1 MSGKQ
6 IFQTNNKR
14 RWNTFT
20 WVSRSFFL
28 VLIIA
33 LICVAYTLYSVQY
46 PILPII
52 NTTIPLTE
60 KKIAEMKKSQLY
72 KDFRVQKSKLQQIK
86 LDREKR
92 NQTHRGDNKRINLAF
107 YVSWAGVKEKS
118 ISDLRQNISHLDMV
132 ATESFFLNGDSI
144 VDKSDTLALSVIKK
158 AKKTAIAVVSNYGKS
173 GWDGNAIKRLLNNM
187 PVQNKAISQMIML
200 TKKHG
205 YKGINID
212 FEELNLESD
221 VPFVAFMKNLYTQFH
236 AENLLVTQD
245 ISPEND
251 DYKPEVLQH
260 YNDYI
265 ILMAYDQHTDQSN
278 AGDISH
284 QEWVEEK
291 LDKICSKMDANK
303 VILALACYG
312 YDWPNGKVGK
322 SITYDDAII
331 NAGHYKSTINFDKA
345 SANLNYK
352 YKDENNIEHQVYF
365 TDAATNFNL
374 IRKADDWDIAGIA
387 LWRLGSEDK
396 RLWQFISDDLTLGV
410 LQKKPFDLSTI
421 SVLKNGTN
429 ITYVGNGEILD
440 LVSTPTPGQVT
451 FTLNKSN
458 FTIDNQVYNKIP
470 SPYVIKRFGEADK
483 KIALTF
489 DDGPDPVYTPQ
500 IIDIL
505 KKEKVP
511 GCFFVVGI
519 MAEKNMELLR
529 QEYDDGYEIGNHT
542 FFHPDMS
549 AVGPNRVKFELN
561 ATRRLIECVTGHST
575 ILFRAPFN
583 ADAEPQNESEILP
596 VAQSRKENYINIG
609 EFIDPEDWEPGK
621 TADQIYNEVVKQ
633 QDNGNIL
640 LLHDAGGN
648 REATVAAL
656 PRIIK
661 LFRDK
666 GYTFTTV
673 GDLMGK
679 KRIEVMPL
687 ANSDA
692 NGGFIGS
699 GDYFFISFFYYAN
712 IVLNIIFTIAIVLAI
727 LRTLFIA
734 YLAIRQKKRSE
745 RNAYKLVQ
753 NPNDKVSIIIP
764 AYNEEVTVIQT
775 INSLLKTTY
784 PNFELIFVDDGS
796 KDKTF
801 QMVSEQFGNHPQV
814 KVFKKENG
822 GKASAL
828 NYGISKATAEFVICI
843 DADTQLK
850 TDAVTELMRYFYSPK
865 IAAVAGTV
873 KVGNAHN
880 IITKW
885 QSIEYITAQNMDRRA
900 FDLLNTITVVPGAIG
915 AFRKDIV
922 LEVGGFTIDT
932 LAEDCDLTMRIL
944 RAGYKVKN
952 CSTAIAY
959 TEAPETVE
967 MLLKQRFRWSFGV
980 MQSFWKNRKTL
991 LNKKYGYFGMVGM
1004 PNILIYQ
1011 IILPLFSPLAD
1022 LFMLLSLISGIF
1034 SLSAINN
1041 LTLTGFSGILSLH
1054 NGFGQVLF
1062 YYLIF
1067 IIVDMFFAAIAFKME
1082 NEKYKNL
1089 LYLFP
1094 QRFFW
1099 RQLMY
1104 LVLFKS
1110 FRKALKGELES
1121 WGTLKRTGNV
1131 KEEMV

>member
-6 IFQTNNKR
+6 IFQTETKR
-14 RWNTFT
+14 RWHTFT
-20 WVSRSFFL
+20 WVSRTFFL
-28 VLIIA
+28 VFIGAI
-33 LICVAYTLYSVQY
+33 ICVVYTLSSVQE
-46 PILPII
+46 PNLPFI
-52 NTTIPLTE
+52 NTNSPLTQ
-60 KKIAEMKKSQLY
+60 KQLDKLKKSQQY
-72 KDFRVQKSKLQQIK
+72 KDFTIEKSKLQKIK
-86 LDREKR
+86 KDREHR
-92 NQTHRGDNKRINLAF
+92 ILTHRGNSKRINMAF
-107 YVSWAGVKEKS
+107 YVSWASTVGKS
-118 ISDLRQNISHLDMV
+118 LPDLKRNIGHLDMV

-144 VDKSDTLALSVIKK
+144 VDKADTAALKVIHT
-158 AKKTAIAVVSNYGKS
+158 AKKSAIAVVSNYNKDH
-173 GWDGNAIKRLLNNM
+173 WDGAAVRRLLSDQ
-187 PVQNKAISQMIML
+187 PAQQKLIYDLIAI
-200 TKKHG
+200 TKKYG
-205 YKGINID
+205 YNGINID
-212 FEELNLESD
+212 FEELNLQNSD
-221 VPFVAFMKNLYTQFH
+221 SFNAFMKNLYSQFH
-236 AENLLVTQD
+236 AEKLIVSQD

-251 DYKPEVLQH
+251 DYKPEILQK

-265 ILMAYDQHTDQSN
+265 VLMAYDQHTEQSN

-291 LDKICSKMDANK
+291 LDDICSKVDADK

-312 YDWPNGKVGK
+312 YDWPNNSVGK
-322 SITYDDAII
+322 SVTYEEAMTTAVNFKSKI
-331 NAGHYKSTINFDKA
+331 NYNPA
-345 SANLNYK
+345 SANLNYSYNDGSGIK
-352 YKDENNIEHQVYF
+352 HEVYF
-365 TDAATNFNL
+365 TDAATYFNL
-374 IRKADDWDIAGIA
+374 IRKADDWDIAGVA

-396 RLWQFISDDLTLGV
+396 RLWSFISNDLSLDTLK
-410 LQKKPFDLSTI
+410 KKPFDLRKIASLNMGGI
-421 SVLKNGTN
+421 SYIGD
-429 ITYVGNGEILD
+429 GEILD
-440 LVSTPTPGQVT
+440 LISTPTPGSVK
-451 FTLNKSN
+451 FTLNKDN
-458 FTIDNQVYNKIP
+458 FSIADQKYTRLPEQ
-470 SPYVIKRFGEADK
+470 YVIKRFGEADK

-500 IIDIL
+500 VLSIL
-505 KKEKVP
+505 KQEKVP

-529 QEYDDGYEIGNHT
+529 QEYNDGYEIGNHT

-549 AVGPNRVKFELN
+549 AIGPRRVKFELN
-561 ATRRLIECVTGHST
+561 ATRRLIEAVTGHST

-583 ADAEPQNESEILP
+583 ADAEPQNISEILP

-609 EFIDPEDWEPGK
+609 EYIDPEDWEPGK
-621 TADQIYNEVVKQ
+621 TADQIFNEVVKQ

-661 LFRDK
+661 FFKSK

-679 KRIEVMPL
+679 KRSELMPAVKST
-687 ANSDA
+687 ANS
-692 NGGFIGS
+692 GFSGS
-699 GDYFFISFFYYAN
+699 GDYFFINFFYYGN
-712 IVLNIIFTIAIVLAI
+712 MVLNIIFSVAIVLAI
-727 LRTLFIA
+727 LRTIFIA
-734 YLAIRQKKRSE
+734 YLAIRQRKRAKS
-745 RNAYKLVQ
+745 NVGKLIT
-753 NPNDKVSIIIP
+753 NPTEKVSIIIP
-764 AYNEEVTVIQT
+764 AYNEEVTAVQT

-784 PNFELIFVDDGS
+784 PDFELIFVDDGS

-801 QMVSEQFGNHPQV
+801 DIINEHFGNHPQV
-814 KVFKKENG
+814 KVFRKANG

-828 NYGISKATAEFVICI
+828 NYGISKATSDFVVCI

-850 TDAVTELMRYFYSPK
+850 DDAVTELMRYFYSDK

-873 KVGNAHN
+873 KVGNANN

-915 AFRKDIV
+915 AFRKNVI

-952 CSTAIAY
+952 CDSAIAY
-959 TEAPETVE
+959 TEAPETVN

-1022 LFMLLSLISGIF
+1022 LFMLISLISGLF

-1062 YYLIF
+1062 YYIIF
-1067 IIVDMFFAAIAFKME
+1067 IVVDMIFAAIAFRME
-1082 NEKYKNL
+1082 KEKYTNL
-1089 LYLFP
+1089 LYIFP

-1104 LVLFKS
+1104 VVLFRS
-1110 FRKALKGELES
+1110 FRKAIKGELET
-1121 WGTLKRTGNV
+1121 WGTIKRTGNV
-1131 KEEMV
+1131 KEQLV

>member
-6 IFQTNNKR
+6 IFQTETKR
-14 RWNTFT
+14 RWNAFT

-28 VLIIA
+28 VFIIA
-33 LICVAYTLYSVQY
+33 IICVAFTLSSVQY
-46 PILPII
+46 PNLPFI
-52 NTTIPLTE
+52 NTNGPLTQKQLE
-60 KKIAEMKKSQLY
+60 RLKKSQQY
-72 KDFRVQKSKLQQIK
+72 KDFSIEKSKLQKIK
-86 LDREKR
+86 KDRE
-92 NQTHRGDNKRINLAF
+92 HRILTRHGDNKRINMAF
-107 YVSWAGVKEKS
+107 YVSWAGTVSKS
-118 ISDLRQNISHLDMV
+118 LPDLKRNIGHLDMV

-144 VDKSDTLALSVIKK
+144 VDKADTAALRVIHEGKK
-158 AKKTAIAVVSNYGKS
+158 SAIAVVSNFNTDH
-173 GWDGNAIKRLLNNM
+173 WDGAAVRRLLSDM
-187 PVQNKAISQMIML
+187 PAQQKLIYNLISI

-212 FEELNLESD
+212 FEELNLENRD
-221 VPFVAFMKNLYTQFH
+221 GFNAFMKNLYSQFH
-236 AENLLVTQD
+236 AEKLIVSQD

-251 DYKPEVLQH
+251 DYSPEVLQH

-265 ILMAYDQHTDQSN
+265 VLMAYDQHSEDSN

-291 LDKICSKMDANK
+291 LDDICNKMDANK

-312 YDWPNGKVGK
+312 YDWPEKSVGTPV
-322 SITYDDAII
+322 TYETAMTLAV
-331 NAGHYKSTINFDKA
+331 NYKSSVNFNPA
-345 SANLNYK
+345 SANLNFN
-352 YKDENNIEHQVYF
+352 YKDGSGINHNVYF

-374 IRKADDWDIAGIA
+374 IRKADDWGIAGIA

-396 RLWQFISDDLTLGV
+396 RLWQFISKDLSLDS
-410 LQKKPFDLSTI
+410 LKKKPVDLRKI
-421 SVLKNGTN
+421 SPLTMGG
-429 ITYVGNGEILD
+429 IAYIGDGEILD
-440 LVSTPTPGQVT
+440 LISTPNPGAVR
-451 FTLNKSN
+451 FTLNKDD
-458 FTIDNQVYNKIP
+458 FTIANQQYMRLP
-470 SPYVIKRFGEADK
+470 TQYVIKRFGEADK

-500 IIDIL
+500 ILSIL
-505 KKEKVP
+505 KQENVP

-519 MAEKNMELLR
+519 MAEKNMELLK

-549 AVGPNRVKFELN
+549 SVGPRRVKFELN
-561 ATRRLIECVTGHST
+561 ATRRLIEAVTGHST

-583 ADAEPQNESEILP
+583 ADAEPQNTSEILP

-609 EFIDPEDWEPGK
+609 ELIDPEDWEPGK
-621 TADQIYNEVVKQ
+621 TADQIFNAVVKQ
-633 QDNGNIL
+633 KDNGNIL

-661 LFRDK
+661 YFKQK

-679 KRIEVMPL
+679 KRSELMPAVKSS
-687 ANSDA
+687 ANS
-692 NGGFIGS
+692 GFLGS
-699 GDYFFISFFYYAN
+699 GDYFFINFFYYGN
-712 IVLNIIFTIAIVLAI
+712 MILNIIFSVAIVLAI
-727 LRTLFIA
+727 LRTIFIT
-734 YLAIRQKKRSE
+734 YLAIRQRKRSKK
-745 RNAYKLVQ
+745 NAYKLLE
-753 NPNDKVSIIIP
+753 NPSEKVSIIIP
-764 AYNEEVTVIQT
+764 AYNEEVTAVQT

-801 QMVSEQFGNHPQV
+801 EIINDHFGNHPQV
-814 KVFKKENG
+814 KVYRKENG

-828 NYGISKATAEFVICI
+828 NYGITKASADYIICI

-850 TDAVTELMRYFYSPK
+850 NNAVTELMRYFYSPK

-873 KVGNAHN
+873 KVGNAYN

-915 AFRKDIV
+915 AFRKNV
-922 LEVGGFTIDT
+922 VMEVGAFTIDT

-944 RAGYKVKN
+944 KAGYKVKN
-952 CSTAIAY
+952 CDAAIAY
-959 TEAPETVE
+959 TEAPETVN

-1022 LFMLLSLISGIF
+1022 LFMLISLISGLF

-1067 IIVDMFFAAIAFKME
+1067 IFVDMIFAAIAFKME
-1082 NEKYKNL
+1082 HEKFKTL
-1089 LYLFP
+1089 LYIFP

-1104 LVLFKS
+1104 LVLFRS
-1110 FRKALKGELES
+1110 FRKAIKGELET

-1131 KEEMV
+1131 KEATL

>member
-6 IFQTNNKR
+6 IFQTENKK

-20 WVSRSFFL
+20 WVSRSFF
-28 VLIIA
+28 IIFIGA
-33 LICVAYTLYSVQY
+33 IICVALTLSSVQY
-46 PILPII
+46 PKLPYI
-52 NTTIPLTE
+52 NTNAPLTAKQLE
-60 KKIAEMKKSQLY
+60 KLKKSKEY
-72 KDFRVQKSKLQQIK
+72 RAFTIAKSKLVKIK
-86 LDREKR
+86 KDRELR
-92 NQTHRGDNKRINLAF
+92 LQTHHGEKKRINMAF
-107 YVSWAGVKEKS
+107 YVSWAGTVDKS
-118 ISDLRQNISHLDMV
+118 LPDLKRNIGHLDMV
-132 ATESFFLNGDSI
+132 ALESFFLNGDSV
-144 VDKSDTLALSVIKK
+144 VDKSDTAALKVIAK
-158 AKKTAIAVVSNYGKS
+158 AKKSAIAVVSNFNKER
-173 GWDGNAIKRLLNNM
+173 WDGAAMRRLLNNA
-187 PVQNKAISQMIML
+187 PAQQTLITNLIQL

-212 FEELNLESD
+212 FEELNLENRE
-221 VPFVAFMKNLYTQFH
+221 AFNSFMENLYAQFH
-236 AENLLVTQD
+236 AQKLIVSQD

-251 DYKPEVLQH
+251 DYSPQILQH

-265 ILMAYDQHTDQSN
+265 VLMAYDQHTEGSN
-278 AGDISH
+278 AGDISN
-284 QEWVEEK
+284 QQWVEEK
-291 LDKICSKMDANK
+291 LDDICSKMNADK

-312 YDWPNGKVGK
+312 YDWPDKSVGTPVTYEAAITTAVNFKAKVN
-322 SITYDDAII
+322 Y
-331 NAGHYKSTINFDKA
+331 NEA
-345 SANLNYK
+345 SANLNFS
-352 YKDENNIEHQVYF
+352 YKDGSGINHKVYF

-374 IRKADDWDIAGIA
+374 IRKADDWGIGGIA

-396 RLWQFISDDLTLGV
+396 RLWSFISS
-410 LQKKPFDLSTI
+410 DLSLT
-421 SVLKNGTN
+421 SLKSKPVDLRKIAQLTMGG
-429 ITYVGNGEILD
+429 IAYIGDGEILD
-440 LVSTPTPGQVT
+440 LISSPKPGTVKI
-451 FTLNKSN
+451 TLNKDD
-458 FTIDNQVYNKIP
+458 FTIQNQVYTRLP
-470 SPYVIKRFGEADK
+470 SQYVIKRFGEADK
-483 KIALTF
+483 KIVLTF

-500 IIDIL
+500 VLDIL
-505 KKEKVP
+505 KKEHVP

-529 QEYDDGYEIGNHT
+529 KEYDDGYEIGNHT

-549 AVGPNRVKFELN
+549 AIGPARVKFELN
-561 ATRRLIECVTGHST
+561 ATRRLIEAVTGHST

-583 ADAEPQNESEILP
+583 ADAEPQNTSEILP
-596 VAQSRKENYINIG
+596 VAQSRKENYLNIG
-609 EFIDPEDWEPGK
+609 ELIDPEDWQPGK
-621 TADQIYNEVVKQ
+621 TADQIYKEVVKQ

-648 REATVAAL
+648 RQATVEAL
-656 PRIIK
+656 PRIIQYFK
-661 LFRDK
+661 QK

-679 KRIEVMPL
+679 KRSELMP
-687 ANSDA
+687 AVKSDA
-692 NGGFIGS
+692 NTGFLGS
-699 GDYFFISFFYYAN
+699 GDFFFINFFYYGN
-712 IVLNIIFTIAIVLAI
+712 IFLNVVFSVAIVLAI
-727 LRTLFIA
+727 LRTIFIA
-734 YLAIRQKKRSE
+734 YLAIKQRKKSRL
-745 RNAYKLVQ
+745 NANVLLK
-753 NPNDKVSIIIP
+753 NPSQKVSIIIP
-764 AYNEEVTVIQT
+764 AYNEEITAVHT

-784 PNFELIFVDDGS
+784 PDFELIFVDDGS

-801 QMVSEQFGNHPQV
+801 DKINEKFANHPQV
-814 KVFKKENG
+814 KVFRKENG

-828 NYGISKATAEFVICI
+828 NFGIGKASADFIICI

-850 TDAVTELMRYFYSPK
+850 TDAVTELMRYFYNPK

-873 KVGNAHN
+873 KVGNANN

-885 QSIEYITAQNMDRRA
+885 QSIEYITSQNMDRRA
-900 FDLLNTITVVPGAIG
+900 FDLLNIIIVVPGAIG
-915 AFRKDIV
+915 AFRKDVV
-922 LEVGGFTIDT
+922 LEVGAFTTDT

-944 RAGYKVKN
+944 KAGYQVKN
-952 CSTAIAY
+952 CGTAIAY
-959 TEAPETVE
+959 TEAPETVN
-967 MLLKQRFRWSFGV
+967 MLLKQRLRWSFGV

-991 LNKKYGYFGMVGM
+991 FNKKYGYFGMVGM
-1004 PNILIYQ
+1004 PNILLYQ

-1067 IIVDMFFAAIAFKME
+1067 IVVDMFFAAIAFKME
-1082 NEKYKNL
+1082 NEKYNNL
-1089 LYLFP
+1089 LYIFP

-1110 FRKALKGELES
+1110 IRKAIKGELGT

-1131 KEEMV
+1131 SQVAV

>member
-6 IFQTNNKR
+6 IFQTETKR
-14 RWNTFT
+14 RWHTFT

-28 VLIIA
+28 VFIIA
-33 LICVAYTLYSVQY
+33 IICVAFTLSSVQY
-46 PILPII
+46 PNLPYI
-52 NTTIPLTE
+52 NTNGPLTE
-60 KKIAEMKKSQLY
+60 KQLEKLKKSQQY
-72 KDFRVQKSKLQQIK
+72 KNFSIEKSRLQKIK
-86 LDREKR
+86 KDRELR
-92 NQTHRGDNKRINLAF
+92 IQARHGDNKRINMAF
-107 YVSWAGVKEKS
+107 YVSWAGTVGKS
-118 ISDLRQNISHLDMV
+118 LPDLKRNIGHLDMV

-144 VDKSDTLALSVIKK
+144 VDKADTAALGVIHDGKK
-158 AKKTAIAVVSNYGKS
+158 SAIAVVSNFNKDH
-173 GWDGNAIKRLLNNM
+173 WDGAAVRRLLDDLPAQQKLIYNL
-187 PVQNKAISQMIML
+187 ISI
-200 TKKHG
+200 TKKYG

-212 FEELNLESD
+212 FEELNLENRD
-221 VPFVAFMKNLYTQFH
+221 GFNAFMKNLYNQFH
-236 AENLLVTQD
+236 AEKLIVSQD

-251 DYKPEVLQH
+251 DYSPEILQH
-260 YNDYI
+260 FNDYI
-265 ILMAYDQHTDQSN
+265 VLMAYDQHTEDSN

-291 LDKICSKMDANK
+291 LDDICGKMDASK

-312 YDWPNGKVGK
+312 YDWPDKSVGTPV
-322 SITYDDAII
+322 TYETAMTTAV
-331 NAGHYKSTINFDKA
+331 NYKSHVNFDPE
-345 SANLNYK
+345 SANLNFS
-352 YKDENNIEHQVYF
+352 YKDGSGINHQVYF

-374 IRKADDWDIAGIA
+374 IRKADDWNIAGVA

-396 RLWQFISDDLTLGV
+396 RLWQFISKDLSIDSLK
-410 LQKKPFDLSTI
+410 KKPVDLRKI
-421 SVLKNGTN
+421 SPLTMGG
-429 ITYVGNGEILD
+429 IAYIGDGEILD
-440 LVSTPTPGQVT
+440 LISTPNPGAVR
-451 FTLNKSN
+451 FTLDKND
-458 FTIDNQVYNKIP
+458 FTIANQQYLRLP
-470 SPYVIKRFGEADK
+470 TQYVIKRFGEANK

-500 IIDIL
+500 VLNVL
-505 KKEKVP
+505 KKENVP

-519 MAEKNMELLR
+519 MAEKNMELLK

-549 AVGPNRVKFELN
+549 SVGPRRVKFELN
-561 ATRRLIECVTGHST
+561 ATRRLIEAVTGHST

-583 ADAEPQNESEILP
+583 ADAEPQNTSEILP
-596 VAQSRKENYINIG
+596 IAQSRKENYINIG
-609 EFIDPEDWEPGK
+609 ELIDPEDWEPGK
-621 TADQIYNEVVKQ
+621 TADQIFNTVVKQ
-633 QDNGNIL
+633 QENGNIL

-661 LFRDK
+661 YFKQK

-679 KRIEVMPL
+679 KRSELMPAVKSS
-687 ANSDA
+687 ANS
-692 NGGFIGS
+692 GFLGS
-699 GDYFFISFFYYAN
+699 GDYFFINFFYYGN
-712 IVLNIIFTIAIVLAI
+712 LILNVIFSVAIVLAI
-727 LRTLFIA
+727 LRTIFIA
-734 YLAIRQKKRSE
+734 YLAIKQRKRAK
-745 RNAYKLVQ
+745 RNDYKLIK
-753 NPNDKVSIIIP
+753 NPSEKVSIIIP
-764 AYNEEVTVIQT
+764 AYNEEVTAVQT
-775 INSLLKTTY
+775 INSLLKTSY

-801 QMVSEQFGNHPQV
+801 EIIYKQFGNHPQV
-814 KVFKKENG
+814 KVYRKENG

-828 NYGISKATAEFVICI
+828 NFGITKASSAYIICI

-850 TDAVTELMRYFYSPK
+850 TNAVTELMRYFYSPK

-880 IITKW
+880 ILTKW

-915 AFRKDIV
+915 AFRKDVV
-922 LEVGGFTIDT
+922 LEVGAFTIDT

-944 RAGYKVKN
+944 KAGYKVKN
-952 CSTAIAY
+952 CDAAIAY
-959 TEAPETVE
+959 TEAPETVN

-1022 LFMLLSLISGIF
+1022 LFMLISLISGLF

-1067 IIVDMFFAAIAFKME
+1067 IFVDMIFAAIAFKME
-1082 NEKYKNL
+1082 QEKLKNL
-1089 LYLFP
+1089 LYIFP

-1104 LVLFKS
+1104 LVLFRS
-1110 FRKALKGELES
+1110 FRKAIKGELET

-1131 KEEMV
+1131 KEATV

>member
-6 IFQTNNKR
+6 IFQTENKR

-28 VLIIA
+28 VFIGAI
-33 LICVAYTLYSVQY
+33 ICVAFTLSSVQY
-46 PILPII
+46 PSLPFI
-52 NTTIPLTE
+52 NTNGPLTE
-60 KKIAEMKKSQLY
+60 KQLEKLKKSQQY
-72 KDFRVQKSKLQQIK
+72 KDFKIEKSKLQKIEK
-86 LDREKR
+86 DRELR
-92 NQTHRGDNKRINLAF
+92 ILTRHGNEKRINMAF
-107 YVSWAGVKEKS
+107 YVSWAGTVGKS
-118 ISDLRQNISHLDMV
+118 LPDLKRNIGHLDMV

-144 VDKSDTLALSVIKK
+144 VDKADTAALRVIHEGRKS
-158 AKKTAIAVVSNYGKS
+158 AIAVVSNFNKDH
-173 GWDGNAIKRLLNNM
+173 WDGPAVKRLLNDM
-187 PVQNKAISQMIML
+187 PAQQKLIYNLIEI
-200 TKKHG
+200 TKKYG

-212 FEELNLESD
+212 FEELNLENRD
-221 VPFVAFMKNLYTQFH
+221 GFNAFMKNLYTQFH
-236 AENLLVTQD
+236 AEKLIVSQD

-251 DYKPEVLQH
+251 DYSPEVLQH

-265 ILMAYDQHTDQSN
+265 VLMAYDQHSEDSN

-291 LDKICSKMDANK
+291 LDDICGKMDASK

-312 YDWPNGKVGK
+312 YDWPDKSVGTPV
-322 SITYDDAII
+322 TYESAMTTAV
-331 NAGHYKSTINFDKA
+331 NYKSKINYDPA
-345 SANLNYK
+345 SANLNFS
-352 YKDENNIEHQVYF
+352 YKDGSGINHKVYF

-374 IRKADDWDIAGIA
+374 IRKADDWGVAGIA

-396 RLWQFISDDLTLGV
+396 RLWQFISH
-410 LQKKPFDLSTI
+410 DLSLDSLKKHPVDLRKI
-421 SVLKNGTN
+421 STLTMGG
-429 ITYVGNGEILD
+429 IAYIGDGEILD
-440 LVSTPTPGQVT
+440 LISTPNPGAVQ
-451 FTLNKSN
+451 FTLNTDD
-458 FTIDNQVYNKIP
+458 FTIKNQVYTRLP
-470 SPYVIKRFGEADK
+470 TQYVIKRFGEADK
-483 KIALTF
+483 KIVLTF

-500 IIDIL
+500 VLSIL
-505 KKEKVP
+505 KKENVP
-511 GCFFVVGI
+511 ACFFVVGI
-519 MAEKNMELLR
+519 MAEKNMELLK

-549 AVGPNRVKFELN
+549 AIGPRRVKFELN
-561 ATRRLIECVTGHST
+561 ATRRLIEAVTGHST

-583 ADAEPQNESEILP
+583 ADAEPQNTSEILP

-609 EFIDPEDWEPGK
+609 ELIDPEDWEPGK
-621 TADQIYNEVVKQ
+621 TADQIFNEVVKQ

-661 LFRDK
+661 YFKQK

-679 KRIEVMPL
+679 KRSELMPAVKSS
-687 ANSDA
+687 ANS
-692 NGGFIGS
+692 GFLGS
-699 GDYFFISFFYYAN
+699 GNYFFINFFYYGN
-712 IVLNIIFTIAIVLAI
+712 MILNVIFSVAIVLAI
-727 LRTLFIA
+727 LRTILIA
-734 YLAIRQKKRSE
+734 YLAIRQRKRS
-745 RNAYKLVQ
+745 RKNAYKKLK
-753 NPNDKVSIIIP
+753 NPTEKVSIIIP
-764 AYNEEVTVIQT
+764 AYNEEITAVHT

-801 QMVSEQFGNHPQV
+801 EIINEAFANHRQV
-814 KVFKKENG
+814 KVFRKENG

-828 NYGISKATAEFVICI
+828 NYGITKASADYIICI

-873 KVGNAHN
+873 KVGNANN

-915 AFRKDIV
+915 AFRKDVV
-922 LEVGGFTIDT
+922 LEVGAFTIDT

-944 RAGYKVKN
+944 KAGYKVKN
-952 CSTAIAY
+952 CDSAIAY
-959 TEAPETVE
+959 TEAPETVN

-991 LNKKYGYFGMVGM
+991 LNRKYGYFGMVGM

-1022 LFMLLSLISGIF
+1022 LFMLISLISGLF

-1062 YYLIF
+1062 YYIIF
-1067 IIVDMFFAAIAFKME
+1067 ILVDMIFAAIAFKME
-1082 NEKYKNL
+1082 NEKFKNL
-1089 LYLFP
+1089 LYIFP

-1104 LVLFKS
+1104 LVLFRS
-1110 FRKALKGELES
+1110 FRKAIKGELET

-1131 KEEMV
+1131 KESAS